1 MDIIGCAELKKEGFI
16 MDRSDTVSL
25 MSDSKMAL
33 RQAAKIQRATLNEA
47 QISEYSRKIRD
58 NLIPVLGERDPVL
71 VYASKCPEVDT
82 LPLIRWLLE
91 NGRTVVVP
99 IIQRKDC
106 SLRLSYLRDPSVLVP
121 STFQVPEPIGH
132 EMPADPSEIQVV
144 IVPMLAFDAAGNRL
158 GYGAGY
164 YDRFLARYPNL
175 LTIGLAFSCQEITS
189 LPAEEN
195 DICMDWIITEQ
206 GALCCRKDAA

>member
-1 MDIIGCAELKKEGFI
+1 
-16 MDRSDTVSL
+16 
-25 MSDSKMAL
+25 MSDSKTAL

-47 QISEYSRKIRD
+47 QISDYSRRIRD
-58 NLIPVLGERDPVL
+58 HLIPVLKEKEPVL

-82 LPLIRWLLE
+82 MPLIEWLLE
-91 NGRTVVVP
+91 EGKTVVVP
-99 IIQRKDC
+99 IIQREDC
-106 SLRLSYLRDPSVLVP
+106 SLRLSYLSDPAVLVP

-132 EMPADPSEIQVV
+132 EVPADPSEIQVV

-164 YDRFLARYPNL
+164 YDRFLARHPGL
-175 LTIGLAFSCQEITS
+175 LTIGLAFSCQEVDS

-195 DICMDWIITEQ
+195 DIRMDRIVTEQ
-206 GALCCRKDAA
+206 GVICCTEDAE

>member
-1 MDIIGCAELKKEGFI
+1 
-16 MDRSDTVSL
+16 
-25 MSDSKMAL
+25 MSDSKTAL

-47 QISEYSRKIRD
+47 QISDYSRRIRD
-58 NLIPVLGERDPVL
+58 HLIPVLKRRETVL

-82 LPLIRWLLE
+82 LPLIEWLLE
-91 NGRTVVVP
+91 EEKTVVVP
-99 IIQRKDC
+99 IIQREDC
-106 SLRLSYLRDPSVLVP
+106 SLRLSYLSDPAVLVP

-132 EMPADPSEIQVV
+132 EVPADPSEIQVV

-164 YDRFLARYPNL
+164 YDRFLARHPGL
-175 LTIGLAFSCQEITS
+175 LTIGLAFSCQEVDS

-195 DICMDWIITEQ
+195 DIRMDRIVTEQ
-206 GALCCRKDAA
+206 GVICCTEDAE